1 MNYGPWSH
9 KELDTTELTP
19 RQTFQCKHCVDRA
32 QDVPLNQIT
41 STFLPGM
48 SENWDSDAAEPQ
60 ARRVHLTTALSRSP
74 SSPPRSCEVLGSCTW
89 DSAFCPDTP
98 RKPLVLL
105 GEKDQAGGSAAESSP
120 GGEGL
125 ANLSTHSDI
134 FISRLQALWSVD

>member
-74 SSPPRSCEVLGSCTW
+74 SSPPRSCEVFGLLYLGLCLL
-89 DSAFCPDTP
+89 P
-98 RKPLVLL
+98 RYTQEAP
-105 GEKDQAGGSAAESSP
+105 GAAR
-120 GGEGL
+120 GEGPGWGL
-125 ANLSTHSDI
+125 CC
-134 FISRLQALWSVD
+134 